1 MQLFLELPWAFVVVS
16 LFFGLL
22 VGSFLNVVIYR
33 IPKILENSWNHQC
46 KIQLNL
52 EPEDTPQPVYNLV
65 TPASNCTSCGVMIK
79 PWQNIPII
87 SYLCLG
93 GKCSKCK
100 AHISLRY
107 PVVELLTGL
116 LFAAVAWRFGFGSQ
130 ALAGMVLTAF
140 LIAMTFIDADTQLLP
155 DNLTLPLLWLG
166 LALSL
171 KGTYIPVADA
181 VIGAMIGY
189 LSLWSIYWIFK
200 LLTGKEGMGYGDFKL
215 LAALGAWLGALN
227 LPVVILLSSVV
238 GLVFAIVMRFNAKL
252 AKGQA
257 MPFGPYL
264 ACAGWLA
271 FMFGNEIVAWW
282 LQRGAVH

>member
-1 MQLFLELPWAFVVVS
+1 MPVLLECTGIFVGIS
-16 LFFGLL
+16 LLLGLL

-33 IPKILENSWNHQC
+33 LPKMLENSWDQQC

-52 EPEDTPQPVYNLV
+52 PIEATIKPAYNLV
-65 TPASNCTSCGVMIK
+65 TPDSNCPSCDAKIR

-93 GKCSKCK
+93 GKCSQCK

-107 PVVELLTGL
+107 PIVELLTGL
-116 LFAAVAWRFGFGSQ
+116 LFAAVAWRFGFGLQ
-130 ALAGMVLTAF
+130 AVGGMVLTAF
-140 LIAMTFIDADTQLLP
+140 LVAMAFIDADTQLLP
-155 DNLTLPLLWLG
+155 DGLTLPLLWLG

-171 KGTYIPVADA
+171 KGVYIPVSEA
-181 VIGAMIGY
+181 VIGAMLGY
-189 LSLWSIYWIFK
+189 LSLWSVYWVFK
-200 LLTGKEGMGYGDFKL
+200 FFTGKEGMGYGDFKL

-227 LPVVILLSSVV
+227 LPVIILLSSIV
-238 GLVFAIVMRFNAKL
+238 GLFFAVVKRLNAKL
-252 AKGQA
+252 SKGEA

-282 LQRGAVH
+282 LSGSMH

>member
-1 MQLFLELPWAFVVVS
+1 MQVFLEQPWIFVGVS

-22 VGSFLNVVIYR
+22 VGSFLNVVIFR
-33 IPKILENSWNHQC
+33 IPKMLENTWNHQC
-46 KIQLNL
+46 KTQLNL
-52 EPEDTPQPVYNLV
+52 QPEDTPQPIYNLI
-65 TPASNCTSCGVMIK
+65 TPASNCTQCGAAIK
-79 PWQNIPII
+79 PWQNIPVI
-87 SYLCLG
+87 SYICLG

-100 AHISLRY
+100 THISLRY
-107 PVVELLTGL
+107 PIVELLTGL
-116 LFAAVAWRFGFGSQ
+116 LFAAVAWRFGVGLPAF
-130 ALAGMVLTAF
+130 AGMVLTAF
-140 LIAMTFIDADTQLLP
+140 LVAMTFIDADTQLLP
-155 DNLTLPLLWLG
+155 DCLTFPLLWLG

-171 KGTYIPVADA
+171 KSVYIPVSEA
-181 VIGAMIGY
+181 VVGAMIGY
-189 LSLWSIYWIFK
+189 LALWSVFWIFK
-200 LLTGKEGMGYGDFKL
+200 LLTGKDGMGYGDFKL

-238 GLVFAIVMRFNAKL
+238 GLVFAVAMRLNTKL

-282 LQRGAVH
+282 LQRGAV

>member
-1 MQLFLELPWAFVVVS
+1 MQLLLEQSWIFVAVS
-16 LFFGLL
+16 LFLGLL

-33 IPKILENSWNHQC
+33 IPKMLECSWNHQC

-52 EPEDTPQPVYNLV
+52 QSEDTPQLVYNLI
-65 TPASNCTSCGVMIK
+65 TPASNCTSCGAMIK

-100 AHISLRY
+100 TRISLRY
-107 PVVELLTGL
+107 PIVELLTGL

-140 LIAMTFIDADTQLLP
+140 LISMTFIDADTQLLP

-166 LALSL
+166 LVLSL
-171 KGTYIPVADA
+171 KGIYIPVADA
-181 VIGAMIGY
+181 VVGAMIGY
-189 LSLWSIYWIFK
+189 LSLWSICWIFK
-200 LLTGKEGMGYGDFKL
+200 FLTGKEGMGYGDFKL

-227 LPVVILLSSVV
+227 LPVVILLSSIV